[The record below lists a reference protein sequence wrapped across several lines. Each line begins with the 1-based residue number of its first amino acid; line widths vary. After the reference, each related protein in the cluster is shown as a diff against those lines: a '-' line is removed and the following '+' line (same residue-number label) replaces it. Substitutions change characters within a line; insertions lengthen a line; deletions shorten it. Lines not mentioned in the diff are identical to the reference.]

1 LEAKSN
7 LSFNPQI
14 FENFLFCFTFSQFLF
29 VRKFVPLINQIKE
42 TFEDCFPIC
51 VNRDR
56 VKSEI
61 FSTHHLKQKG
71 LVHSFSRVAL
81 ISDSDRFG
89 AKLGVLTF
97 LVSPI
102 Q

>member
-1 LEAKSN
+1 LLLPFIRASINPLVLEAKSN

-61 FSTHHLKQKG
+61 FSTHHLVRLMIPNQK
-71 LVHSFSRVAL
+71 H
-81 ISDSDRFG
+81 
-89 AKLGVLTF
+89 
-97 LVSPI
+97 
-102 Q
+102 